1 MSAVCW
7 KCVDDQYLK
16 EIIREK
22 GEIQEC
28 SECDNRTAKAFTAYD
43 LAEVCDPIF
52 REHYSHG
59 AQVPQW
65 GEDDSTYYEQEGDPL
80 SFHIQ
85 EVLGQSFSFDDEIVK
100 ALIENDGAWPPDGEE
115 PFFSDEVN
123 YVPTTKSAPELYER
137 WCFVEE
143 DLKHSRR
150 FFSSAAKELF
160 EYLFRD
166 VETRTYWDA
175 SEKKPMTVV
184 RELPAGSE
192 LFRARICHSN
202 EDVKDALKDPYKKVG
217 PPPPVRAR
225 AGRMNVDGVAVFYG
239 ALDSDTCLAELRP
252 TIGGEAAVIRVRT
265 IRPLRLLDFTRIK
278 DSYRVLSYFQ
288 PDFNKQVEKN
298 RFLRH
303 LENLISQPVRPG
315 RESDYL
321 ITQTMAEYLAHV
333 HSEKNDG
340 KLFQG
345 ELFDGLL
352 FKSVQKTGGT
362 NVVLFPKPKGETDN
376 AFPLA
381 YVDDSVT
388 FFRTMTI
395 EYKHDD
401 MRLRLMEDGEIVQF
415 SDGDEFDDEN
425 ESAF

>member
-16 EIIREK
+16 KIIREK
-22 GEIQEC
+22 GEVQEC
-28 SECDNRTAKAFTAYD
+28 SECHNSTRKASTAYD
-43 LAEVCDPIF
+43 LAELADPIF
-52 REHYSHG
+52 REHFHHG
-59 AQVPQW
+59 GQVPQW
-65 GEDDSTYYEQEGDPL
+65 GEGDSPWYEQAGDPL

-100 ALIENDGAWPPDGEE
+100 ALIKNDGAWPPDGEE

-123 YVPTTKSAPELYER
+123 YVSTRIRASELYAR
-137 WCFVEE
+137 WHFVEE
-143 DLKHSRR
+143 DLKHNKR

-166 VETRTYWDA
+166 VETRKYWDA
-175 SEKKPMTVV
+175 SENKPMTVV
-184 RELPAGSE
+184 RELPEGSE
-192 LFRARICHSN
+192 LFRARICHSPA
-202 EDVKDALKDPYKKVG
+202 DIKDTLSNPYKNVG
-217 PPPPVRAR
+217 PPPPARAR

-252 TIGGEAAVIRVRT
+252 AIGGEAAVIRVRT
-265 IRPLRLLDFTRIK
+265 TRPLRLLDFTKIK
-278 DSYRVLSYFQ
+278 DSYHVLSYFQ
-288 PDFNKQVEKN
+288 PDFNEQVEKN
-298 RFLRH
+298 GFLRH

-315 RESDYL
+315 QESDYL

-333 HSEKNDG
+333 HGEKSEG
-340 KLFQG
+340 KLFQSQP
-345 ELFDGLL
+345 FDGLL

-395 EYKHDD
+395 EYKHHD
-401 MRLRLMEDGEIVQF
+401 MRLGLMEDGEIVQS
-415 SDGDEFDDEN
+415 SDGNEFDDED
-425 ESAF
+425 E